1 MVGSS
6 LQDLLKGQVCK
17 SKETS
22 AWQAAK
28 AYQVH
33 ESKETSAELV
43 ALKWWRSEVRALNC
57 WRKAT
62 GSQQPCSV
70 PQSAWSTA
78 EGHCEATGHSV
89 RRSPLVSCRVCAHC
103 SLCLVAGNGSFFQ
116 ANGF

>member
-6 LQDLLKGQVCK
+6 LQNLLKGQVCK

-28 AYQVH
+28 AYQGN
-33 ESKETSAELV
+33 ENKETSAELV

-70 PQSAWSTA
+70 TKI
-78 EGHCEATGHSV
+78 
-89 RRSPLVSCRVCAHC
+89 SCTV
-103 SLCLVAGNGSFFQ
+103 VAVHFLP
-116 ANGF
+116 